1 MVVPRPQAPSDS
13 TYTAAPPATASC
25 ALSHTHAPPPLPA
38 TTATPAAKGS
48 RASGSWLVGC
58 ELCDAL
64 NQVQAD
70 QPATCWRC
78 ESPLHTLHH
87 GASAES
93 ASRLS
98 GVIALL
104 TAAWVCIIAT
114 HLEPM
119 VSLALRGLE
128 SSVTLSGAAVV
139 LWQQGK
145 LALSAAL
152 FITTVIAPATEIA
165 AMLLVAVA
173 LWWRARSP
181 AALRPPPRWLG
192 PVLHLW
198 QGMRDWNMTEI
209 LVLGTAVA
217 LVKLG
222 QLATLVVGPGLVA
235 LMAFMALRLAAL
247 RLLSP
252 VDAWA
257 LLDPREV
264 RLR

>member
-1 MVVPRPQAPSDS
+1 MRLVTFHPDPPLP
-13 TYTAAPPATASC
+13 TAAPTAPAEAAS
-25 ALSHTHAPPPLPA
+25 P
-38 TTATPAAKGS
+38 PAA
-48 RASGSWLVGC
+48 WLVGC

-64 NQVQAD
+64 NRVQAD
-70 QPATCWRC
+70 QAATCWRC
-78 ESPLHTLHH
+78 QSPLHPLHR
-87 GASAES
+87 GPSAES

-104 TAAWVCIIAT
+104 IAAWVCIIAT

-128 SSVTLSGAAVV
+128 SSVTLSSAAVV

-152 FITTVIAPATEIA
+152 FITTVIAPATEMA

-181 AALRPPPRWLG
+181 GALQPPPRWLR

-222 QLATLVVGPGLVA
+222 QLATLIVGPGLVA

-264 RLR
+264 RVR

>member
-1 MVVPRPQAPSDS
+1 MP
-13 TYTAAPPATASC
+13 TAAPTSVPD
-25 ALSHTHAPPPLPA
+25 
-38 TTATPAAKGS
+38 AADAAG
-48 RASGSWLVGC
+48 GWLAGC

-64 NQVQAD
+64 NRVQAGR
-70 QPATCWRC
+70 PATCWRC
-78 ESPLHTLHH
+78 QSPLHTLNL

-98 GVIALL
+98 GVVALL
-104 TAAWVCIIAT
+104 VAAWVCIIAV

-128 SSVTLSGAAVV
+128 SSVTLSSAAVV
-139 LWQQGK
+139 LWHQGK

-152 FITTVIAPATEIA
+152 FITTVIAPATEMG
-165 AMLLVAVA
+165 AMLLVAVT

-181 AALRPPPRWLG
+181 GALQPPPRWLG
-192 PVLHLW
+192 PVMHLW

-247 RLLSP
+247 RMLSP

>member
-1 MVVPRPQAPSDS
+1 MHLVTVDG
-13 TYTAAPPATASC
+13 
-25 ALSHTHAPPPLPA
+25 LPLP
-38 TTATPAAKGS
+38 TATPLSAKEATDSPG
-48 RASGSWLVGC
+48 GWLVGC
-58 ELCDAL
+58 ELCDAM
-64 NQVQAD
+64 NRVQPGQA
-70 QPATCWRC
+70 ASCWRC
-78 ESPLHTLHH
+78 RSPLHTLHH
-87 GASAES
+87 GASTES
-93 ASRLS
+93 AARLS

-104 TAAWVCIIAT
+104 VAAWVCIVAT

-128 SSVTLSGAAVV
+128 SSVTLSGAAFA
-139 LWQQGK
+139 LWHQGK

-152 FITTVIAPATEIA
+152 FITTVIAPATEMA
-165 AMLLVAVA
+165 AMLLVALA

-181 AALRPPPRWLG
+181 GALRPPPRWLG

-222 QLATLVVGPGLVA
+222 QLATLIVGPGLVA

-264 RLR
+264 RVR